1 MLGWG
6 TRRQIAGIKKKNK
19 NVTAGCVVPTRRKP
33 RRLPCGRSEVPLLP
47 RPRSARDADADE
59 QDREQDSG
67 GPESGEGE
75 EIDEHVIDAEG
86 EE

>member
-6 TRRQIAGIKKKNK
+6 TRRQIAGINKKNK